1 MKTLYLG
8 SATFAHLSFLRWVI
22 STLLHYT
29 PLISMVMIYSL
40 QKPQNQSSMGKF
52 ADWTILFAS
61 AFSDKLRYSVGLMR
75 VFFWY
80 SLASSSDQKKSDFRQ
95 NISTMLGSF
104 VLTRFTTD
112 WQIIGAEPSV
122 TYLTFKSLSS
132 SIFIGFPLLA
142 HSLSIVIDKVSF
154 RSLPCTKGFA
164 TASGAQAA

>member
-1 MKTLYLG
+1 
-8 SATFAHLSFLRWVI
+8 
-22 STLLHYT
+22 
-29 PLISMVMIYSL
+29 MVMIYGH
-40 QKPQNQSSMGKF
+40 QIPQNQSSMGNV
-52 ADWTILFAS
+52 ADCAILFAS
-61 AFSDKLRYSVGLMR
+61 AFSDKLKYSVRPTR

-104 VLTRFTTD
+104 VLTIFTNG
-112 WQIIGAEPSV
+112 WQTMGAEPSV

-142 HSLSIVIDKVSF
+142 HTLSIVIDKVSF